1 MKATA
6 LAFLAPT
13 PFRQTLQRFGRSP
26 QKLQLQTADTT
37 VNLLNSIKVM
47 SPIQSNEEDGEGEG
61 EGEGED
67 EEDDEDEEGNG
78 SVQEVP
84 IVSSTSNAGVE
95 LVKGVFFPSALNG
108 SDVRV
113 GIIMT
118 RWNPEII
125 QGLFKGV
132 NESLTACGVRP
143 EHVFATYVPGAFE
156 LPITA
161 KLLAMSKRF
170 DVILCLGCLIKG
182 ETMHFEYIAQATSSG
197 IMQVGLDSLVPTVF
211 GVLTVLTKEQ
221 AVKRSQGETNEGL
234 SWGKT
239 AVEMGL
245 ARMSALGMDKSK
257 KQKSQQTSQFVTF
270 KGMPSA
276 PSSSSTD
283 EGEQTSQK
291 SPQRNIGF

>member
-1 MKATA
+1 MQIFQSLFLFFICMKATA

-61 EGEGED
+61 EGED
-67 EEDDEDEEGNG
+67 EEDEDEDEEGNG

-95 LVKGVFFPSALNG
+95 LVKGVLFPSALNG

-125 QGLFKGV
+125 QGLYKVSAMVLFLFCY
-132 NESLTACGVRP
+132 LT
-143 EHVFATYVPGAFE
+143 
-156 LPITA
+156 
-161 KLLAMSKRF
+161 
-170 DVILCLGCLIKG
+170 LI
-182 ETMHFEYIAQATSSG
+182 
-197 IMQVGLDSLVPTVF
+197 
-211 GVLTVLTKEQ
+211 
-221 AVKRSQGETNEGL
+221 
-234 SWGKT
+234 
-239 AVEMGL
+239 
-245 ARMSALGMDKSK
+245 
-257 KQKSQQTSQFVTF
+257 
-270 KGMPSA
+270 
-276 PSSSSTD
+276 
-283 EGEQTSQK
+283 
-291 SPQRNIGF
+291 